1 MSITLDPSLTARSI
15 DALNQL
21 IGCFDEG
28 EFEDEAVERDEPVAS
43 IKQCIAA
50 VQSASLD
57 TEQLAALRGHVADL
71 AEWLD
76 GYEDEEGMEAAEQLL
91 TELPEAT

>member
-1 MSITLDPSLTARSI
+1 MSLTLDPHLAARSI

-28 EFEDEAVERDEPVAS
+28 EFDDEVVERDEPVAS

-50 VQSASLD
+50 VKNACLD
-57 TEQLAALRGHVADL
+57 TEQLMALRGHVADL

-76 GYEDEEGMEAAEQLL
+76 GYEDEDGMEAAEQLL
-91 TELPEAT
+91 AELPEAT